1 MVRALIRTIV
11 IMAKRQRTR
20 EWEATCTTV
29 AALTGIVQSVANLST
44 TVSFTIEVSD
54 TTSGAGKLT
63 TQVVSTT
70 KSCMVSAAIVC
81 DTAHAAGDGAAAMF
95 CVNAKTLLRVLKF
108 VDSESSVVITKGDD
122 DHITVKA
129 IHNETR
135 KPHMTW
141 SLPLIVHDEY
151 RVELDPLEY
160 TAEWLYNVKTLRQ
173 DLQHCREID
182 SGDTVELSLL
192 QHEGKNHCVELH
204 SMGDTGSV
212 RICRGP
218 EIEGSHPLPE
228 EQVDNLCAVYR
239 QKYSI
244 GSIYDFLRCVEGQN
258 VTLKLGD
265 EQPLVLESPL
275 VGDGSYLTFVQ
286 GPQAGM

>member
-1 MVRALIRTIV
+1 MS
-11 IMAKRQRTR
+11 KKQRTH

-29 AALTGIVQSVANLST
+29 TALTGIVQSVANLST
-44 TVSFTIEVSD
+44 TVSFSIEVLD
-54 TTSGAGKLT
+54 AATGSGRLT

-81 DTAHAAGDGAAAMF
+81 DTTSTGADAPAAMF

-108 VDSESSVVITKGDD
+108 VDSESSVVIAKGDD
-122 DHITVKA
+122 DHVVVKA
-129 IHNETR
+129 LHNETR

-141 SLPLIVHDEY
+141 SLPLIVNDAY

-182 SGDTVELSLL
+182 STDTVQLSLL
-192 QHEGKNHCVELH
+192 QHDGKNHCVELH
-204 SMGDTGSV
+204 SAGDAGSV

-218 EIEGSHPLPE
+218 EVEGAHPAPE
-228 EQVDNLCAVYR
+228 EPADDLRAVYR

-244 GSIYDFLRCVEGQN
+244 GSIYEFLRCVEGQN

-265 EQPLVLESPL
+265 DQPLVLESPL

-286 GPQAGM
+286 GPQV